1 MLKVSPHAA
10 YSIRYNRNLYQNWLT
25 GSDMNEALF
34 QRLVSEIKVGKNLPD
49 AIYLHRDA
57 FPALPNELA
66 AFIPAVATAVSLED
80 DAWNIVKLFKHEFRL
95 SLLYYPEFYSE
106 SYPSLKQSLNVNLS
120 KLTHKITRYDD
131 SDNPPIL
138 HRKETFILED
148 NPHYLHFQS
157 LTQEGENAGLYEN
170 SRLIGFKRSWTN
182 LIERHGYE
190 LVDGRLFRCSSV
202 PATIE
207 QGIDRHKTAIV
218 RHELSAPMKT
228 LVKHGYLEGD
238 FSVFDYGCGRGDDLR
253 ELEAHGLDAL
263 GWDPNFQPDNDKV
276 NSDIV
281 NLGFVLN
288 VIEDQDE
295 RLEALL
301 GAWELADKVLVVSVM
316 LANETYIAQFKPYKD
331 GIITSRNTFQK
342 YYAQSEIK
350 AYIERCLQEEA
361 ITVAP
366 GIFYVFKDKIE
377 EQLYLQSKYKRHH
390 RWQQLTSPAPIDSR
404 DKAKLVITQNQQLFT
419 EFWNTCLELGR
430 VPANEEFEQSEKV
443 RDLVGSH
450 KKVFSL
456 LQELFDTKEFEQAEK
471 SRKEDLLLYFAMG
484 LFEKRKPYTQQ
495 PESLKRD
502 IKALFSDYKT
512 VINLAAELLFA
523 IADTDL
529 INQQCV
535 KAHLSLP
542 ASLLNEGHS
551 LIFHRDYI
559 DDLPLLLR
567 VYVGAG
573 LQMYGELDEEVD
585 LIKIHITSGKLTLTA
600 YDDFEKSVPFLVER
614 IKIKMA
620 DQDIDFFDYVV
631 EERRPPLLNK
641 HLYMSEEHENYRK
654 QLGFDNRLSK
664 ILQIYTD
671 IEEILTRV
679 EFDVLLEKA
688 DKRIS
693 NFTLYN
699 KNN

>member
-1 MLKVSPHAA
+1 
-10 YSIRYNRNLYQNWLT
+10 
-25 GSDMNEALF
+25 MNEELF
-34 QRLVSEIKVGKNLPD
+34 KQLVSQINLGKHLPD
-49 AIYLHRDA
+49 AVYLHRDA
-57 FPALPNELA
+57 FSALPKNLSQ
-66 AFIPAVATAVSLED
+66 FIPAVAKAVNLDED
-80 DAWNIVKLFKHEFRL
+80 SWNLVKLFKKEFRL
-95 SLLYYPEFYSE
+95 SLLHYPNFYND
-106 SYPSLKQSLNVNLS
+106 SYPSLRQSLNVDLTKLS
-120 KLTHKITRYDD
+120 HKITSYEETE
-131 SDNPPIL
+131 NPPIL
-138 HRKETFILED
+138 HRKETMILPESG
-148 NPHYLHFQS
+148 YYEHFVS
-157 LTQEGENAGLYEN
+157 ITQEGENAGLYEN
-170 SRLIGFKRSWTN
+170 SRLIGFKNSWEN

-190 LVDGRLFRCSSV
+190 LVDGRLFRSSSV
-202 PATIE
+202 QQINDS
-207 QGIDRHKTAIV
+207 GIDRHKTAIV
-218 RHELSAPMKT
+218 RHELSAPMKS
-228 LVKHGYLEGD
+228 LVKHGYLEG
-238 FSVFDYGCGRGDDLR
+238 SYSIFDYGCGRGDDLR

-301 GAWELADKVLVVSVM
+301 GAWELSDKFLVVSVM
-316 LANETYIAQFKPYKD
+316 LANENYIAQFKPYKD
-331 GIITSRNTFQK
+331 GVITSRNTFQK

-350 AYIERCLQEEA
+350 NYIERSLQEEA

-390 RWQQLTSPAPIDSR
+390 KWQQLTSPEPVESK
-404 DKAKLVITQNQQLFT
+404 DKAKLLITQNQELFN
-419 EFWNTCLELGR
+419 EFWNVCLELGR
-430 VPANEEFEQSEKV
+430 IPANDEFEQSDKV
-443 RDLVGSH
+443 RELIGSH
-450 KKVFSL
+450 KKVFTL

-471 SRKEDLLLYFAMG
+471 NRKEDLLLYFAMG

-502 IKALFSDYKT
+502 IKALFTDYKT
-512 VINLAAELLFA
+512 AINLAAELLFA
-523 IADTDL
+523 IADTKQ
-529 INQQCV
+529 INKQCE
-535 KAHLSLP
+535 KAHSQLA

-573 LQMYGELDEEVD
+573 LQMYGELDDNID

-641 HLYMSEEHENYRK
+641 HLYMPEEHEKYGK
-654 QLGFDNRLSK
+654 QLSFDKRLAKLMDYEENEETQMSK
-664 ILQIYTD
+664 
-671 IEEILTRV
+671 V
-679 EFDVLLEKA
+679 EFEVLLNKHS
-688 DKRIS
+688 KQIK
-693 NFTLYN
+693 NFVLASTI
-699 KNN
+699 